1 MNSLSSGP
9 DNQAKEK
16 KLVLRAQNGDAEA
29 FGALYSWYLDA
40 IYRYVY
46 FRVNTT
52 ETAEDLTEEVFVR
65 AWEALPTY
73 EVRKYP
79 FKSWLYRIAHNLI
92 IDHRRKQRP
101 VTVEDEVLQAVA
113 SPLHLPEDIVVRFQH
128 NEALT
133 RAVRRLDEEEQ
144 QVVIL
149 RFVEG
154 LSHREVAEII
164 GKSEEASRVIQYR
177 AIQRLQR
184 YMTDREDSD
193 E

>member
-9 DNQAKEK
+9 GNQANEK

-29 FGALYSWYLDA
+29 FGTLYSWYLDA

-113 SPLHLPEDIVVRFQH
+113 SPVHLPEDIVVRFQN

-133 RAVRRLDEEEQ
+133 RAVRKLDGEEQ

-184 YMTDREDSD
+184 YMTDGEDSD